1 MNLITDKWI
10 PVIRQDSSKD
20 RIAPHQIAETDNP
33 VIEIVALRPDFQG
46 AYYQLIIGLLQTCF
60 SQEDDEDWLELFTDP
75 PTVETLRNA
84 FLSVSNAFELTN
96 DNGPA
101 FMQELE
107 PLDAKIE
114 PVPIYRL
121 LIEAPKKNTL
131 DKNADHFFKRD
142 TVTDM
147 CENCTAVALFTS
159 QTNGPAGG
167 PGYRTGMRGGGPIT
181 TLVLPDAQSAT
192 LWQKLW
198 SNVLTQEDF
207 NPNYQELSDIFPWL
221 APTRV
226 SGKNGQD
233 TLPNDAH
240 PLQMFWGMPSRI
252 KLSDN
257 QTGGKCSL
265 CGNHSEQLFS
275 SLTTTNYGVNYVGP
289 WVHSL
294 TPYSKDPKNKKPP
307 NPLKGHQGGLGY
319 RHWLGLNLTDS
330 INGYSAA
337 KVIQCWQDRAN
348 YFKEVADQG
357 MRLWCFGYD
366 MDSAKAC
373 CWYDNKIPMVQV
385 DAEYKDVFTELA
397 RQLIVA
403 ARTAN
408 ELLTGALFKIIG
420 NTESVSDIFWSE
432 TEGAFYQHL
441 NALAALPSNTSILP
455 ADMAAQWVRLL
466 EQTAL
471 NQFDFWAVKDDVRDR
486 NTSTVF
492 NNRKELLKKL
502 KTHKTLKPLWQLAG
516 SIAEK
521 YINVEKN
528 TVNDYRKIKESD
540 QGLIMGWHA
549 SLQENLGERAQLRRV
564 ADSNDALLTP
574 AFARFLKQM
583 PGYWGVNTDQQG
595 IILPDTAMVVSVVAR
610 VKEHDPKH
618 SFATSLAKP
627 REKGGNSV
635 MSELRFQRLQTSQ
648 DEQEF
653 FEQICRAVDLLR
665 GRVNIPSLANDILH
679 WLHEFR
685 SGPATNPQNRLAV
698 RWATDYYASFASKVK

>member
-10 PVIRQDSSKD
+10 PVIRQDSSED

-84 FLSVSNAFELTN
+84 FLSVSHAFELTN

-101 FMQELE
+101 FMQEFD

-114 PVPIYRL
+114 PIPISRL
-121 LIEAPKKNTL
+121 LMETPRQRTL
-131 DKNADHFFKRD
+131 DNNTDHFSKRG
-142 TVTDM
+142 TVVHM
-147 CENCTAVALFTS
+147 CESCTAIALFTK
-159 QTNGPAGG
+159 QTNGAADGG
-167 PGYRTGMRGGGPIT
+167 GYRTGIRKGGPLT
-181 TLVLPDAQSAT
+181 TLALPDDPSAT
-192 LWQKLW
+192 LWQKIW
-198 SNVLTQEDF
+198 SNVLTQEDCD
-207 NPNYQELSDIFPWL
+207 PNYQELSDVMPWL
-221 APTRV
+221 APTRLSE
-226 SGKNGQD
+226 SGQE
-233 TLPNDAH
+233 TQPNDVH
-240 PLQMFWGMPSRI
+240 QLQMFWGMPSRI
-252 KLSDN
+252 SLPGN
-257 QTGGKCSL
+257 HTGGKCSL
-265 CGNHSEQLFS
+265 CGGHSNQLFS
-275 SLTTTNYGVNYVGP
+275 SFTTKKHGVNYNGP
-289 WVHSL
+289 WVHPL
-294 TPYSKDPKNKKPP
+294 TPYKKDPKNKKAPYP
-307 NPLKGHQGGLGY
+307 MEGKLGRVGY
-319 RHWLGLNLTDS
+319 KDWLGLNLIDS
-330 INGYSAA
+330 SNGYSAA
-337 KVIQCWQDRAN
+337 KIVQRWQDRVN
-348 YFKEVADQG
+348 CFKEVADQG

-397 RQLIVA
+397 RQLIVT
-403 ARTAN
+403 ARTVN
-408 ELLTGALFKIIG
+408 ELLTGKLSKIIG
-420 NTESVSDIFWSE
+420 DTRPVSNVFWSE

-441 NALAALPSNTSILP
+441 NALAALPSDTSILP

-466 EQTAL
+466 EQTAS
-471 NQFDFWAVKDDVRDR
+471 NQFDFWAVKDDIRDR

-502 KTHKTLKPLWQLAG
+502 KTHKTLKPLWQLAE

-564 ADSNDALLTP
+564 ADSNDSLLTP

-583 PGYWGVNTDQQG
+583 PGYWGVNTYQQG
-595 IILPDTAMVVSVVAR
+595 ITLPDAAMVASVVAR

-618 SFATSLAKP
+618 SFAISLAKP

-685 SGPATNPQNRLAV
+685 DGPASNPQNRLAV
-698 RWATDYYASFASKVK
+698 RWATDYYASFTKK